1 MSDDAGAAADEGELA
16 EAAVQVQVRVVR
28 GAPDDLEL
36 AALVAGLVAAAG
48 DAQDDAPAASHDA
61 WTDRARAM
69 RPRSAPGTPLVPG
82 LDAWRWSLRG

>member
-1 MSDDAGAAADEGELA
+1 MSNDAVETQGGTIRESELA
-16 EAAVQVQVRVVR
+16 EVQVQVVR

-48 DAQDDAPAASHDA
+48 DAQDDGPAASHDA

-69 RPRSAPGTPLVPG
+69 RTRSAPGTPLRPG

>member
-1 MSDDAGAAADEGELA
+1 MSNDAVETQGGTIRESELA
-16 EAAVQVQVRVVR
+16 EVQVQVVR

-69 RPRSAPGTPLVPG
+69 RPRSAPGTPLAPG
-82 LDAWRWSLRG
+82 PDAWRWSLRG